1 AAPETHPK
9 ATQVAIRQNFFKIDK
24 KTRSTLPA
32 RYFNVAGRANKRNV
46 TLSDWTYFE
55 NLLEKQSLVDSDF
68 HGHRPAVKIQATKI
82 RGTQAEEEEEEEENK
97 KRKDELSKTI
107 VSSSTFVSQQQQQQQ
122 QQQQK
127 LAQAFGLSACSG
139 FVTLPSFAFVKA
151 ASTHVGNSTAIA
163 THNGDQHLPYSQNI
177 PSPVSPASTPR
188 LPSRGLRATRT
199 TRDKTKSL
207 RGQRPCQA
215 HKILENYK
223 PGDIVIVHDYNM
235 TLES

>member
-1 AAPETHPK
+1 MQCTIS
-9 ATQVAIRQNFFKIDK
+9 TG
-24 KTRSTLPA
+24 KTRASSTETP
-32 RYFNVAGRANKRNV
+32 
-46 TLSDWTYFE
+46 
-55 NLLEKQSLVDSDF
+55 
-68 HGHRPAVKIQATKI
+68 
-82 RGTQAEEEEEEEENK
+82 EERESS
-97 KRKDELSKTI
+97 SKTRKI
-107 VSSSTFVSQQQQQQQ
+107 LSSSSAERNILTKASSTFVSQQQQ

-139 FVTLPSFAFVKA
+139 FGTLPSFAFVKA

-177 PSPVSPASTPR
+177 PSP
-188 LPSRGLRATRT
+188 L
-199 TRDKTKSL
+199 
-207 RGQRPCQA
+207 A